1 MKSILY
7 IVSLFPISIVR
18 FIVSSISKTGIYK
31 LSNGYKVT
39 LQNLKMSYKNLN
51 QDELEKLASQSFIE
65 TLVSGYETILSW
77 SRPIHIS
84 GKKIFRVENNFL
96 LNKYINDGNGVAV
109 IAIHNRSVDMLL
121 KWINT
126 KSETTTLYKKVKI
139 KALDR
144 FVKKQREGKTN
155 KVYETN
161 MNGVRKIY
169 QAFKA
174 GKTICI
180 AADQVPQRGMGEYVK
195 LFNNDAYTT
204 TLASSMVY
212 KTKKPGVFICL
223 NSFGNNRLGITIK
236 PCKKTIYIDS
246 EYKLSLNRSIE
257 ELININPLDYSCEY
271 KRYRRP
277 PSGEDPYSDI

>member
-1 MKSILY
+1 
-7 IVSLFPISIVR
+7 
-18 FIVSSISKTGIYK
+18 
-31 LSNGYKVT
+31 
-39 LQNLKMSYKNLN
+39 MSYKNLN
-51 QDELEKLASQSFIE
+51 QTQLEKLALESFIE
-65 TLVSGYETILSW
+65 TLLSSYETIQSW

-96 LNKYINDGNGVAV
+96 LNKYINDRNGVAV

-126 KSETTTLYKKVKI
+126 KTETTTLYKKVKI
-139 KALDR
+139 EMLNR

-161 MNGVRKIY
+161 MSGVRKIFL
-169 QAFKA
+169 AFKA

-204 TLASSMVY
+204 TLASSMLY

-223 NSFGNNRLGITIK
+223 NSFGNNKLGITIK
-236 PCKKTIYIDS
+236 PTKESIYKDS
-246 EYKLSLNRSIE
+246 EYKLSLNKSIE
-257 ELININPLDYSCEY
+257 ELININPIDYSWEY

>member
-1 MKSILY
+1 MKSIFY
-7 IVSLFPISIVR
+7 IVSLFPICIVR
-18 FIVSSISKTGIYK
+18 FIVSSIFKTGIYK

-39 LQNLKMSYKNLN
+39 LQNLKMSYKKLN
-51 QDELEKLASQSFIE
+51 QDEIEKLASQSFTE
-65 TLVSGYETILSW
+65 TLVSGYETIQSW

-236 PCKKTIYIDS
+236 PCKKTMYIDS
-246 EYKLSLNRSIE
+246 EYKLSLNKSIE
-257 ELININPLDYSCEY
+257 ELININPIDYSWEY